1 MNLPEIIKGEKV
13 TLIRPYPITFDLAN
27 EVFCAIDSSRQSL
40 EPWFSWVEKTQKAE
54 DSYNYLINWCQK
66 HWEEKSG
73 FAYIIR
79 ENENN
84 KLVGM
89 IDLVK
94 VSKSSAKTQFGYWLK
109 EDEQGKGYMH
119 DAVITLEKVCFD
131 CGFNRIE
138 IRNNT
143 ANIRSANVAKRAGYH
158 LDGILRQNRWDTK
171 TQSFHDSN
179 VWSKIKSDL
188 ENTVIK

>member
-13 TLIRPYPITFDLAN
+13 TLIRPYPVTFELAK
-27 EVFCAIDSSRQSL
+27 EIFEAIDSSRSSL
-40 EPWFSWVEKTQKAE
+40 EKWFAWTETTKSAE
-54 DSYNYLINWCQK
+54 DSFIYLIDWCQK
-66 HWEEKSG
+66 HWEEQSG

-79 ENENN
+79 ENKNDEF
-84 KLVGM
+84 VGM

-94 VSKSSAKTQFGYWLK
+94 VSKSSLKTQFGYWLK
-109 EDEQGKGYMH
+109 EDAQGNGYMH
-119 DAVITLEKVCFD
+119 DAVTTLEKVCFE

-143 ANIRSANVAKRAGYH
+143 ANTRSANVAKRAGYH
-158 LDGILRQNRWDTK
+158 LDGILRQNRWDKK

-188 ENTVIK
+188 K